1 MAFPPQSPT
10 PTFPYQV
17 EARIGEG
24 AMGIVY
30 RALEPSL
37 ERRVAIKSLHA
48 QMLAGEEPET
58 ARGHRLRFLQEAR
71 AAAALSHPGAESFT
85 GYEGFVRVG
94 PRRGLHLLLGEETD
108 GGFVPVLP

>member
-48 QMLAGEEPET
+48 AG
-58 ARGHRLRFLQEAR
+58 
-71 AAAALSHPGAESFT
+71 
-85 GYEGFVRVG
+85 VG
-94 PRRGLHLLLGEETD
+94 STCCWSRRRRRGSCRCCR
-108 GGFVPVLP
+108 